1 MTNDIWNNFCQF
13 NKTFLKIVNVPL
25 NWFNIC
31 VIILIKKKGINNELS
46 TIWDVSTFPILILKT
61 IFLH

>member
-1 MTNDIWNNFCQF
+1 MTNDIWNNFRQF
-13 NKTFLKIVNVPL
+13 NKMFLKIVNVPL

-46 TIWDVSTFPILILKT
+46 TIWDVSTFPI
-61 IFLH
+61 